1 MDSQK
6 GGVGL
11 KAGPRRTAF
20 GDVSNTV
27 KNIVAENAKNAT
39 GVILINEKQTAQKIT
54 GAISKP
60 AVRANL
66 KIALSTNTNT
76 TTTITQASNAANLR
90 KDPRRPAVYQDKR
103 PSPKRP
109 SPKRASPPKVSRD
122 AIAKKES
129 QYTQSSNQTGKSRIS
144 KAFCRP
150 LSSLVHSKQVSKEE
164 VPVYSD
170 QHPHL
175 YSGGYIDE
183 EDEEDNGVE
192 IEDDDDDASDD
203 GEERL
208 EGDKVRVRAGIE
220 VISDYESDV
229 GEDDE
234 SDFTA
239 ARGDNTTGVT
249 LALPLVPR
257 WTLQAKKELQL
268 VQKDFDYYDE
278 EDEGDISMVAE
289 YGEEIFEYMRE
300 LEVSSVAS
308 YNIFIATHMLFYI
321 DQVIAQCKL
330 YGSSV

>member
-27 KNIVAENAKNAT
+27 KNIITENAKNAAS
-39 GVILINEKQTAQKIT
+39 VILINEKQKVT

-60 AVRANL
+60 AVRASV
-66 KIALSTNTNT
+66 KIALSTNTT
-76 TTTITQASNAANLR
+76 TTTQLPNVSNATNLR

-129 QYTQSSNQTGKSRIS
+129 QYTQSLNQTGKSRIS

-150 LSSLVHSKQVSKEE
+150 LSSLVHSKQVSSKEE

-239 ARGDNTTGVT
+239 AARGDNTTGVT

-300 LEVSSVAS
+300 LEVSLVAS
-308 YNIFIATHMLFYI
+308 YNILIATHMLFYI

>member
-27 KNIVAENAKNAT
+27 KNIITENAKNAT
-39 GVILINEKQTAQKIT
+39 GVILINEKQTTQKIT

-60 AVRANL
+60 AVRANI
-66 KIALSTNTNT
+66 KTASSIIT
-76 TTTITQASNAANLR
+76 TTTTTTAAQVSNVTNAANSR
-90 KDPRRPAVYQDKR
+90 KDARRPTVYQDKR

-144 KAFCRP
+144 KAFSRP
-150 LSSLVHSKQVSKEE
+150 LSSLVHPKQVSSKEE

-192 IEDDDDDASDD
+192 IEDDDDDDASDD
-203 GEERL
+203 NEERL
-208 EGDKVRVRAGIE
+208 EGDKIRVRAGIE
-220 VISDYESDV
+220 VVSDYESDV

-234 SDFTA
+234 SDFTT

-268 VQKDFDYYDE
+268 VQKEFDYYDE

-300 LEVSSVAS
+300 LEVSSVT
-308 YNIFIATHMLFYI
+308 YNIFMGWSLMCPT
-321 DQVIAQCKL
+321 
-330 YGSSV
+330 

>member
-27 KNIVAENAKNAT
+27 KNVITENAKNAT
-39 GVILINEKQTAQKIT
+39 GVILINEKPKVT

-60 AVRANL
+60 ALRANI
-66 KIALSTNTNT
+66 KTASST
-76 TTTITQASNAANLR
+76 TTQPLNVSNVVNSR
-90 KDPRRPAVYQDKR
+90 KDTRRPTVYQDKR
-103 PSPKRP
+103 ASPKRP

-129 QYTQSSNQTGKSRIS
+129 QYTQASNQAGKSRIS
-144 KAFCRP
+144 KALSRP
-150 LSSLVHSKQVSKEE
+150 LSSIIHSKQASSKEE
-164 VPVYSD
+164 IPVYSD

-183 EDEEDNGVE
+183 EDEDDNGVD
-192 IEDDDDDASDD
+192 IEEYDDDDDDASDD
-203 GEERL
+203 NEERL
-208 EGDKVRVRAGIE
+208 EGDKVRVGANIE
-220 VISDYESDV
+220 VVSDYESDG
-229 GEDDE
+229 GEDE
-234 SDFTA
+234 SDFTVPK
-239 ARGDNTTGVT
+239 GDNTTGVT

-257 WTLQAKKELQL
+257 WTVQAKKELQA
-268 VQKDFDYYDE
+268 VQKEFDYYDE

-300 LEVSSVAS
+300 LEVSPVAPH
-308 YNIFIATHMLFYI
+308 NIPISGHSHRLFCT
-321 DQVIAQCKL
+321 DQVVAQCKL
-330 YGSSV
+330 HGPPV

>member
-27 KNIVAENAKNAT
+27 KNIITENAKNAT
-39 GVILINEKQTAQKIT
+39 GVILINEKQTTQKIT

-60 AVRANL
+60 AVRANI
-66 KIALSTNTNT
+66 KTASSIIAT
-76 TTTITQASNAANLR
+76 TTQVSNVTNATNSR
-90 KDPRRPAVYQDKR
+90 KDVRRPAVYQDKR

-144 KAFCRP
+144 KAFSRP
-150 LSSLVHSKQVSKEE
+150 LSSLIHPKQLSSKEE

-203 GEERL
+203 NEERL
-208 EGDKVRVRAGIE
+208 EGDKLRVRAGIE
-220 VISDYESDV
+220 VVSDYESDV

-234 SDFTA
+234 SDFTT

-268 VQKDFDYYDE
+268 VQKEFDYYDE

-289 YGEEIFEYMRE
+289 YSEEIFEYMRE
-300 LEVSSVAS
+300 LEVSLVIYISMGGHS
-308 YNIFIATHMLFYI
+308 YVFYT
-321 DQVIAQCKL
+321 DQVVAQCEL
-330 YGSSV
+330 HGPPV